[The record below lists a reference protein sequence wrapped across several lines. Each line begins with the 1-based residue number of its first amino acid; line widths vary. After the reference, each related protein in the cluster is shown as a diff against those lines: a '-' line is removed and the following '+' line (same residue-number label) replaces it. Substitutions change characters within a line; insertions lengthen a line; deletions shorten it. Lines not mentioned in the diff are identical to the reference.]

1 MAHNHLRGERAGHT
15 LQTTA
20 LVHETYLRF
29 ADAGQMDC
37 QNRAHFLS
45 VAARL
50 MRQILVDYA
59 RRISRKKRGGERY
72 EVSFDEGMIFVPA
85 QSEELLALDAAF
97 VQLANLDSRKAQV
110 VELRYFGGLSV
121 AETAEVLG
129 VHPNTVIRDWRL
141 AKVWLKR
148 ELTRDARRD
157 AS

>member
-29 ADAGQMDC
+29 ANGIQMDC
-37 QNRAHFLS
+37 CNRVHFLG

-50 MRQILVDYA
+50 MRQVLVDYA
-59 RRISRKKRGGERY
+59 RRISRKKRGGGRC
-72 EVSFDEGMIFVPA
+72 EVSLDEGMIFVPA
-85 QSEELLALDAAF
+85 QSEELLALDAAL

-148 ELTRDARRD
+148 ELTRHAKRD